1 MIFANRF
8 LLTAIITLSFFAA
21 RSQVFN
27 RTQAEALQA
36 YFFIP
41 VEFDQFGKWLAQI
54 EADTS
59 IVFKEKNFYAYEDSI
74 NLNFKIEKPGFNA
87 AFNGSHPKLSIVGR
101 THTTHQQILKTNAR
115 HATYYEKGPPVKVT
129 HLTLMAIIPFDSTAT
144 GKNLAAKTQRDIE
157 KNLDKIFGY
166 KTVINPGKPGKRKS
180 HPETER
186 VARFRSD
193 KFGSINCAVFHTFHD
208 EENQV
213 YVSIYYDL
221 IN

>member
-8 LLTAIITLSFFAA
+8 LLTAIITLSFFIA

-54 EADTS
+54 ENDTS
-59 IVFKEKNFYAYEDSI
+59 LLFSEKKFESYDDSI
-74 NLNFKIEKPGFNA
+74 NLRLEIEKQGLFTT
-87 AFNGSHPKLSIVGR
+87 FNGSQPKVVITGR
-101 THTTHQQILKTNAR
+101 THTINKPVLKTNAR

-144 GKNLAAKTQRDIE
+144 GKNLASKTQREIE
-157 KNLDKIFGY
+157 KNLIKLFEY
-166 KTVINPGKPGKRKS
+166 QNVINPKKPGKRKS

-186 VARFRSD
+186 FARFRSE
-193 KFGSINCAVFHTFHD
+193 KFGTSACAVFHTLQD
-208 EENQV
+208 GENKV
-213 YVSIYYDL
+213 FVSIYYEL
-221 IN
+221 TN